1 MMSIEKMSCDSSVSM
16 KTNIP
21 ADIPVK
27 RGKSV
32 RIKKTK
38 KTSMPDIEKEDVN
51 NIPELDEI
59 EKNVLSHLDSY
70 SEEPFEIIESYFR
83 GQHL

>member
-1 MMSIEKMSCDSSVSM
+1 MSIEKMSCDSSVSM

-38 KTSMPDIEKEDVN
+38 KILNWFLGGIILTYILLTIFPSFLFVN
-51 NIPELDEI
+51 KLKY
-59 EKNVLSHLDSY
+59 KNFSVYYHYYDLM
-70 SEEPFEIIESYFR
+70 
-83 GQHL
+83 